1 MADAYVLAKM
11 FAEMAVLLELKGE
24 NTFKI
29 RAYEN
34 AARALKEL
42 SADLAE
48 LAAQGRLQG
57 IKGIGKTMTQH
68 IKEYIETGR
77 VTYYEELRGQVPPV
91 LFELVK
97 IPGLGPKK
105 ALLLHEQLGIN
116 SVGELEYACRE
127 NRLKTLSGFGE
138 KSQEKI
144 LAGIDFLK
152 KYQGRFLLG
161 DAWPVAEKIAEYLR
175 QHAAVLQAA
184 VAGSIRRRAETVK
197 NIDIVVATDDAEAV
211 ADIVIAMP
219 GVQRVI
225 SRGVMEIRVLL
236 TTGME
241 LAVRSVKPAAYPTAL
256 HHYTGSK
263 EHLDRLRA
271 VAGEQGWRI
280 DEHGVTDAT
289 GRRQTV
295 TGEED
300 LYHRLG
306 LAYIPPELREG
317 LDEVRL
323 AAARRLPDLVTTQ
336 DIRGVFHVHT
346 VYSDGTATI
355 AEMARSAQARGWQ
368 YIGIADHSQ
377 SAVYAHGLRVETVRQ
392 QRREIERLNAANS
405 DFTILAGIESDILP
419 DGSLDYPDEVL
430 AEFDFV
436 IASVHSA
443 FRLSEAEMT
452 RRIVRAMENP
462 YVTILGHP
470 TGRILLAR
478 DGYALDLE
486 EVISA
491 AAGTGTVI
499 EINASPYRLDLD
511 WRWCR
516 RAKEK
521 GVLFSVNP
529 DAHAQ
534 DELDYLDYGLAMAR
548 KAGLTAADIL
558 TSRAL
563 PELMPLL
570 GRKRAGRGP

>member
-1 MADAYVLAKM
+1 MADARTLAKM
-11 FAEMAVLLELKGE
+11 LAEIAVLLELRGE
-24 NTFKI
+24 NSFKI

-34 AARALKEL
+34 AARALGQL
-42 SADLAE
+42 DADLAE
-48 LAAQGRLQG
+48 LVAQGRLQG

-77 VTYYEELRGQVPPV
+77 VTYYEELREQVPPV

-127 NRLKTLSGFGE
+127 NRLKTLSGFGD
-138 KSQEKI
+138 KSQDKI

-175 QHAAVLQAA
+175 QHEAVLQAE

-197 NIDIVVATDDAEAV
+197 NIDIVVAADAEAV
-211 ADIVIAMP
+211 ADIAIAMP
-219 GVQRVI
+219 GVQQVL
-225 SRGVMEIRVLL
+225 SREGNDIRVRL

-241 LAVRSVKPAAYPTAL
+241 LAVHVVKPTAFAAAL
-256 HHYTGSK
+256 HRYTGSK
-263 EHLDRLRA
+263 DHLDLLGA
-271 VAGEQGWRI
+271 VAGEQGWRLDAEGLI
-280 DEHGVTDAT
+280 DAT
-289 GRRQTV
+289 GRRQGV
-295 TGEED
+295 ASEED
-300 LYHRLG
+300 LYQRLG

-323 AAARRLPDLVTTQ
+323 AARSLPALVTAQ

-355 AEMARSAQARGWQ
+355 AEMARGAQARGWQ
-368 YIGIADHSQ
+368 YIGITDHSQ
-377 SAVYAHGLRVETVRQ
+377 SAVYAHGLRVETVRE
-392 QRREIERLNAANS
+392 QRREIERLNVASS

-462 YVTILGHP
+462 YVTMLGHP

-478 DGYALDLE
+478 DGYALDME

-521 GVLFSVNP
+521 GVLLSVNP
-529 DAHAQ
+529 DAHAL

-558 TSRAL
+558 TSRSL
-563 PELMPLL
+563 PDLL
-570 GRKRAGRGP
+570 SLLSRKRAGRRQ